1 MAIAVIADIPSRELY
16 EQINEQMF
24 GTKRPTESPDGN
36 IIHTAGD
43 GPSGFCVVDVWESK
57 EAFETFMNE
66 KIMPA
71 MQEAGMEMQGSPP
84 VIVDLIHVIVNEEAR
99 V

>member
-1 MAIAVIADIPSRELY
+1 MAIAVVADIPSRELY
-16 EQINEQMF
+16 EQINEQLF
-24 GTKRPTESPDGN
+24 GSKRPTENPEGN
-36 IIHTAGD
+36 IVHTAGE
-43 GPSGFCVVDVWESK
+43 GPNGFRVVDVWESQ

-71 MQEAGMEMQGSPP
+71 MQQIGIEMEGPRP
-84 VIVDLIHVIVNEEAR
+84 EIVDLIHVIVNEEAR